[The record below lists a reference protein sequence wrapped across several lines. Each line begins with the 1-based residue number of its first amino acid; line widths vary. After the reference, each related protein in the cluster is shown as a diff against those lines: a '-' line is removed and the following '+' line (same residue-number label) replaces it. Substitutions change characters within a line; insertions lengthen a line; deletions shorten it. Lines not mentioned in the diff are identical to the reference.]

1 MASMEVREDNSVL
14 DDNWQSGK
22 SLAEC
27 NLYMLTSEDS
37 CDVSF
42 RVGNNERIVR
52 AHRYVLMSRSSVLHA
67 MLCGPLAE
75 KEEIRIPDVEE
86 EIFNDMLRFLYTD
99 TTTLTAENVTGL
111 LYLAKKYAV
120 GGLERLCV
128 AYLESSLT
136 AENACVILEQA
147 HVFDEETLFA
157 MALKVIVQNGDAALE
172 SHSFKDLCQ
181 TCFQN
186 IVSAVTGEEYTV
198 EPERM
203 FGAAILW
210 ADEEIKRR
218 KLESTPENK
227 RLVLGESVYELGFTA
242 MGIQEFAKTVVP
254 SGILSGDECTK
265 LFCFLCVSGTDAAPF
280 KVRPAP
286 AVSLYGNRVRTDLS
300 ELESYITVTCSH
312 NMRLVG
318 LWAFGSDTSRYNI
331 VLDRKQ
337 GTPRRWIDQMRISA
351 KPVRTDGTEVELEL
365 SAEPTLE
372 ANVNYRFRTH
382 MSNTTEGWLGTQLRK
397 GITVGK
403 CHITISQAY
412 EDGII
417 SRLVLRLCELG

>member
-1 MASMEVREDNSVL
+1 
-14 DDNWQSGK
+14 
-22 SLAEC
+22 
-27 NLYMLTSEDS
+27 
-37 CDVSF
+37 
-42 RVGNNERIVR
+42 
-52 AHRYVLMSRSSVLHA
+52 MSRSSVLHA
-67 MLCGPLAE
+67 MLCGLLAE

-147 HVFDEETLFA
+147 HVFDEETLFDR
-157 MALKVIVQNGDAALE
+157 ALKVIVQNGDVALE
-172 SHSFKDLCQ
+172 SYSFKDLCQ

-186 IVSAVTGEEYTV
+186 IVSAVSGEEYIV
-198 EPERM
+198 KPEKM
-203 FGAAILW
+203 FGSAILW
-210 ADEEIKRR
+210 AEEEIKRR
-218 KLESTPENK
+218 ELESTPENK
-227 RLVLGESVYELGFTA
+227 RQVLGESVYELGFTS
-242 MGIQEFAKTVVP
+242 MGIQEFAKTVVQ

-265 LFCFLCVSGTDAAPF
+265 LFCFLCISGTDAAPF
-280 KVRPAP
+280 KVSPGP
-286 AVSLYGNRVRTDLS
+286 AVSLYGNRIRTDLS
-300 ELESYITVTCSH
+300 ELDSYITITCSH
-312 NMRLVG
+312 NMRLIG
-318 LWAFGSDTSRYNI
+318 LWAFGSDNSRYNI

-337 GTPRRWIDQMRISA
+337 GTPRRWIDQMRMSA

-365 SAEPTLE
+365 SAQPTLE

-382 MSNTTEGWLGTQLRK
+382 MSNTTGGWLGTQLRK

-403 CHITISQAY
+403 CQISVSQAY